1 MVNHKNLYFLILKMI
16 SLVPEE
22 VVDCLK
28 AEIRDSF
35 SKLGET
41 ERLALVTAHCEG
53 CVNHGRL
60 KELTKEHP
68 LDITMALQSLVEKK
82 LLLSEGWGRNTFYY
96 RPGHL
101 PCGMNCSKLGV
112 YVRSLTPN
120 IWWGAPNIWIHCSR
134 LRNRSDLYGM
144 RRGRL
149 SRRQSSSSATGG
161 T

>member
-1 MVNHKNLYFLILKMI
+1 MI

-68 LDITMALQSLVEKK
+68 LDITMALQSLVEKT

-112 YVRSLTPN
+112 YVRSLAPN

-134 LRNRSDLYGM
+134 LWNRSDLYGM